1 MIYFIIGLIAL
12 LVLFL
17 YSACRVSSECSRIEE
32 LEELELAFY
41 KNMKK

>member
-1 MIYFIIGLIAL
+1 MIYFVIGLILL

-32 LEELELAFY
+32 LEELESAYY

>member
-1 MIYFIIGLIAL
+1 MIYLIIGLISL

-32 LEELELAFY
+32 LEELKLAYY

>member
-1 MIYFIIGLIAL
+1 MIYFIIGLILL

-17 YSACRVSSECSRIEE
+17 YSACRISSEYSRIEE
-32 LEELELAFY
+32 LEELELAYY

>member
-1 MIYFIIGLIAL
+1 MICFIIGLILL

-17 YSACRVSSECSRIEE
+17 YSACCLSSECSKIEE
-32 LEELELAFY
+32 LEELELAYY